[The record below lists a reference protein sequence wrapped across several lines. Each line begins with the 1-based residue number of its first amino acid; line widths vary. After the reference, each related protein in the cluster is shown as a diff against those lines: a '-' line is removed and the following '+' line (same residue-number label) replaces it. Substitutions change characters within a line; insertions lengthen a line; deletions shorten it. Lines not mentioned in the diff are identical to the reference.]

1 MNNQTGNMSNLT
13 GNECQL
19 IVQGI
24 GQAVGAYER
33 MHQNSSSNSS
43 SMFSNT
49 ASSSNPTR
57 NLQNDLN
64 HIVSMF
70 QGGMFSSN
78 SECGNAKNLEN
89 QLQQAIT
96 QGMNNYGYQGTT
108 TQMQGMQGMMGM
120 SGTQNLQQGMQQA
133 QLYNPNLGQGSPF
146 QGTSFG
152 TTSNLNN
159 YMGIQGPAR
168 RNNVFGGGKRRRKSR
183 QQGGRRRRRR
193 STRRRR

>member
-43 SMFSNT
+43 SMFSST

-108 TQMQGMQGMMGM
+108 TQMQGMMGM
-120 SGTQNLQQGMQQA
+120 SGRQNLQQGMQQA
-133 QLYNPNLGQGSPF
+133 QLYNPSLGQGSPF
-146 QGTSFG
+146 QGNSFG
-152 TTSNLNN
+152 NNSNLNS
-159 YMGIQGPAR
+159 YMGIQR
-168 RNNVFGGGKRRRKSR
+168 GGGKRRRKSR

>member
-1 MNNQTGNMSNLT
+1 MSNLTGNMPKLT

-33 MHQNSSSNSS
+33 MHQYANSPNSSS
-43 SMFSNT
+43 SMFLNT
-49 ASSSNPTR
+49 ASSSDPTR

-64 HIVSMF
+64 HIIRMF

-78 SECGNAKNLEN
+78 SECGNAKNLQN
-89 QLQQAIT
+89 QLQQA
-96 QGMNNYGYQGTT
+96 MH
-108 TQMQGMQGMMGM
+108 QGMQGFGYQGYQQGM
-120 SGTQNLQQGMQQA
+120 SGMSTDN
-133 QLYNPNLGQGSPF
+133 LYNSSLGQGNPF
-146 QGTSFG
+146 KDNFG
-152 TTSNLNN
+152 DKRNIGN

-168 RNNVFGGGKRRRKSR
+168 MNNVFAGGKRRRKSR

>member
-1 MNNQTGNMSNLT
+1 MNNQTGNISNLT

-33 MHQNSSSNSS
+33 MHQNANSSSSSS
-43 SMFSNT
+43 SMFSST

-64 HIVSMF
+64 HIINMF

-78 SECGNAKNLEN
+78 SECGNATNLKN

-96 QGMNNYGYQGTT
+96 QGMNSYGYQGST
-108 TQMQGMQGMMGM
+108 TQMQGMMGM

-133 QLYNPNLGQGSPF
+133 QLYNPSLGQGNPF
-146 QGTSFG
+146 QQPNSFG
-152 TTSNLNN
+152 TTSNINS
-159 YMGIQGPAR
+159 YMGIQG
-168 RNNVFGGGKRRRKSR
+168 GGGKRRRKSR

>member
-1 MNNQTGNMSNLT
+1 MSNLT

-49 ASSSNPTR
+49 ASSDPTR

-64 HIVSMF
+64 HIISMF

-78 SECGNAKNLEN
+78 SECGNATNLKN
-89 QLQQAIT
+89 QLQQAML

-133 QLYNPNLGQGSPF
+133 QLYNHDLSQTSPF
-146 QGTSFG
+146 QGNSFG
-152 TTSNLNN
+152 NNSNLNS
-159 YMGIQGPAR
+159 YMGGIGPLR

>member
-43 SMFSNT
+43 SMFSST

-146 QGTSFG
+146 QGSSFG

-159 YMGIQGPAR
+159 YMGIQR
-168 RNNVFGGGKRRRKSR
+168 GGGKRRRKSR

-193 STRRRR
+193 STRRHR